1 MAQRIRF
8 GALQVDGGQLGAD
21 QLDVGGSA
29 VADSLTLP
37 AATATLAPMGL
48 TRLESGN
55 LPSDV
60 QVPSKRAVDAAAASL
75 VPIGTVVLWFGS
87 TANVPDG
94 WEIYEAAAGAFVMGS
109 DADHAPGEAQGAD
122 GGASAAMHTV
132 PVPLPRHGHSVADA
146 GTTVTT
152 SSNAH
157 SHRFRERTIGNMK
170 SGDLEFA
177 NSQWQGGRVSM
188 STTRTHNWV
197 VGREQ
202 QLMQGGVV
210 PYGATPFG
218 FLAPSPQPFW
228 QNTTAA
234 QNQLH
239 LRGSNNTGGVPGVIA
254 GATGRH
260 THTVSGRHT
269 HPTEAAGTNAPTIDI
284 QPAYRTLH
292 YIRKVREPVFQ
303 D

>member
-1 MAQRIRF
+1 MAQRVRF
-8 GALQVDGGQLGAD
+8 AALQVDGGQLGAD
-21 QLDVGGSA
+21 QLDVGGNV

-109 DADHAPGEAQGAD
+109 DADRSPGEAQGAD
-122 GGASAAMHTV
+122 GGLTAAVHTV
-132 PVPLPRHGHSVADA
+132 SVPTIPHSHSVSDVADQKQ
-146 GTTVTT
+146 T
-152 SSNAH
+152 SEYAH
-157 SHRFRERTIGNMK
+157 AHRFVEKVLPGLEPETLSEGEIRNLYRSGEQRYK
-170 SGDLEFA
+170 SSVPHGFLVPSAQTVNNVVQTDMLLRGYS
-177 NSQWQGGRVSM
+177 NSQ
-188 STTRTHNWV
+188 STT
-197 VGREQ
+197 G
-202 QLMQGGVV
+202 M
-210 PYGATPFG
+210 F
-218 FLAPSPQPFW
+218 
-228 QNTTAA
+228 AA
-234 QNQLH
+234 
-239 LRGSNNTGGVPGVIA
+239 A
-254 GATGRH
+254 AGRH
-260 THTVSGRHT
+260 AHTVSGRHT
-269 HPTEAAGTNAPTIDI
+269 HPTEAAGTNAPKLDI